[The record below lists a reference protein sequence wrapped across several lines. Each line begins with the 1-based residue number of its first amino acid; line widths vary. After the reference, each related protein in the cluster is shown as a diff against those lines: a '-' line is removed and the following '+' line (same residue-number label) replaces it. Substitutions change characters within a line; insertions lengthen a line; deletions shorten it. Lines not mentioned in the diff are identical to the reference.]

1 MPFPDRPPTPAH
13 RTWLGVLVPLCLLI
27 PASLQGQS
35 VRLTVPEENFR
46 KDPAV
51 VAGNRLATVLE
62 GTVFDLVGRRGRWN
76 RVTLEGWIWKPSVAS
91 DTRDGM
97 DLVVSKPGGENLRER
112 PDAGSRRVAI
122 LERGMLLDSLE
133 TSGNWIRV
141 RRTAWIWSESVTETA
156 VADATDPPPS
166 RAREETMSAPGEEGL
181 DPTGSGAPSGTTLP
195 DRLVIDESP
204 VMLLVSPEG
213 DTLATLNAGADLSV
227 LDRQG
232 EWARVRLEGWI
243 WEPSTLPADSAAVS
257 DSLTASD
264 LRSNPTQYVGRRVR
278 WTVQYVSLER
288 AETVRTDFY
297 EGEPFILARP
307 EDRSQGFVYIAVPPE
322 LLAQVQE
329 LRPLQMI
336 EVLGRVRTGRS
347 ALMGVPILDLLAIR

>member
-1 MPFPDRPPTPAH
+1 MPFPDRPPSPAS
-13 RTWLGVLVPLCLLI
+13 RWRLGVLLSLVLSAVAP
-27 PASLQGQS
+27 LQGQS

-46 KDPAV
+46 KEP
-51 VAGNRLATVLE
+51 VATTGNRLATVLE
-62 GTVFDLVGRRGRWN
+62 GTVLDLVGRQGRWN
-76 RVTLEGWIWKPSVAS
+76 EVTLEGWIWKPSVAS
-91 DTRDGM
+91 DSRDGF

-112 PDAGSRRVAI
+112 PDAGSRRLAI
-122 LERGMLLDSLE
+122 LERGMLLDRLAS
-133 TSGNWIRV
+133 SGNWVQV
-141 RRTAWIWSESVTETA
+141 RRTAWIWSESVTETSA
-156 VADATDPPPS
+156 VAASDSQPGDADQTTPPPAADDDS
-166 RAREETMSAPGEEGL
+166 ET
-181 DPTGSGAPSGTTLP
+181 TGADAAVGSVLP
-195 DRLVIDESP
+195 DRLVIDQSA

-213 DTLATLNAGADLSV
+213 DTLAALNAGADLSV

-243 WEPSTLPADSAAVS
+243 WEPATLPADSAAAS

-264 LRSNPTQYVGRRVR
+264 LRANPTQYAGRRVR

-288 AETVRTDFY
+288 AEAVRTDFY

-322 LLAQVQE
+322 LLAQVE
-329 LRPLQMI
+329 SLRPLQMI
-336 EVLGRVRTGRS
+336 DVLGRVRTGRS